1 MVERFTREDGKVA
14 VLISSD
20 HGAGW
25 STWVSEEDEEALL
38 FQAEIVK
45 SVLDGNCRKAA
56 SLATK
61 LTYNPR
67 PAQQSHS
74 EAGSESNDS
83 SDTEMR
89 MTAIIKNQLDD
100 STTSAGADSVDLGVP
115 DVPAEIMV
123 DQVRAKS
130 SSLAHTE
137 VPPIIIDCSSSNN
150 SMVVAGSEEDSAR
163 TTTTT
168 TTTTNNNP
176 VPVPVPV
183 PVEVEVDDDD
193 AGNIATAAVS
203 SSVTTTTQEQE
214 AEEKRLRLV
223 SSKKKAEDKDKKE
236 LIIMNDREWLDYCTD
251 YDKIDATWT
260 NSYEYH
266 VENSQFD
273 SAAASLIIEWLEPGE
288 EFFVSEYDGYK
299 TLVRKIDFI
308 PPPWHV
314 A

>member
-1 MVERFTREDGKVA
+1 MVKRFTREDGKVA
-14 VLISSD
+14 VLISPD

-38 FQAEIVK
+38 FHAQIVK
-45 SVLDGNCRKAA
+45 AVLDGNCRKAA
-56 SLATK
+56 SLAAK
-61 LTYNPR
+61 LTYHPR

-83 SDTEMR
+83 SDSEMT

-100 STTSAGADSVDLGVP
+100 STTSAGADSVDPGVP

-123 DQVRAKS
+123 DQVRVKS

-137 VPPIIIDCSSSNN
+137 EPQIIIDCSSSNN

-183 PVEVEVDDDD
+183 EVEVDDDD
-193 AGNIATAAVS
+193 AGNIATAAAS

-223 SSKKKAEDKDKKE
+223 SKKKVEDKDKKE

-251 YDKIDATWT
+251 YDKIDATWP

-288 EFFVSEYDGYK
+288 EFFVSEYDGSE
-299 TLVRKIDFI
+299 TLVRKIEFI
-308 PPPWHV
+308 PPPWHM